1 MSIGPNL
8 FDQFPPVE
16 YLSNRQ
22 PWSVPGYIPPNPHN
36 LPSRGESFGPNT
48 AQTLGLDQTANIREV
63 YRYAN
68 VNSVSITVDN
78 ESFKFLDAP
87 IGRRNF
93 LGFRNASA
101 GTQILYI
108 DFNSQATTSSW
119 LALSAG
125 TIILF
130 DVSVPQDDLYVI
142 SSAAGGVLAYA
153 YSTFPG

>member
-93 LGFRNASA
+93 LGFRNAST
-101 GTQILYI
+101 GGQTIYI
-108 DFNSQATTSSW
+108 DFNSQATTGSW
-119 LALSAG
+119 LELAAG

-130 DVSVPQDDLYVI
+130 DTVVPQDDLYAI
-142 SSAAGGVLAYA
+142 ASGPGGTLAYA